1 MSENSVYPKMA
12 KVLAEIEYIP
22 KRGYNKFHK
31 YHYALAAD
39 VLDFMRKKFVE
50 HGLVLIPSCLHSERE
65 SFAAKEGTNLLT
77 NLTLQFIIADPE
89 TGDTVTCP
97 WTGDGMDKG
106 DKGIWK
112 AYTGAEKYFLMQTF
126 LIPTGD
132 DPEGDKKVDEA
143 VKDGPGEK
151 KEKPKDAPA
160 DEDRAAIDKRHRK
173 ELGDLLMK
181 MSEGD
186 KEEAR
191 DMLKDLTTF
200 MGKDGNEVTGIR
212 TLGLMKGKRLDIA
225 LDRARTTAATMFP
238 EDENQDPDDDLPY

>member
-1 MSENSVYPKMA
+1 MSEKNSVYPKMA

-50 HGLVLIPSCLHSERE
+50 HGLVLIVSCQHSEHE
-65 SFAAKEGTNLLT
+65 TYAAKEGTNILT
-77 NLTLQFIIADPE
+77 NLLLKYVIADPE
-89 TGDTVTCP
+89 TGDTIECP

-151 KEKPKDAPA
+151 QEKAAPA
-160 DEDRAAIDKRHRK
+160 DEDRDAIDKRHRK
-173 ELGDLLMK
+173 ELGELLMK
-181 MSEGD
+181 MSYDD
-186 KEEAR
+186 KDEAKS
-191 DMLKDLTTF
+191 MLKDLTTF
-200 MGKDGNEVTGIR
+200 TGKDGKEVAGLR
-212 TLGLMKGKRLDIA
+212 TLALMKGQRLDIA
-225 LDRARTTAATMFP
+225 LDRARTTVATMFP
-238 EDENQDPDDDLPY
+238 EEVSQDPDDDLPY